1 MPYNRYKHHRQSTRL
16 KGWDYSRPGAYFVT
30 INVKGRV
37 CFFGRVENDKV
48 ILSDVGKVAHNNLIA
63 IPEHFPHV
71 SLDEYVVM
79 PNHVH
84 VIVFIDRPVEAVQT
98 NRKGFPL
105 ERPYANHKNKAEYY
119 QKISPKKGS
128 LSVIMRTYK
137 GSIKTWCNNNGYG
150 DFEWQSRFNDSVIRS
165 NEELKRRRQY
175 IIDNPKNWDDD
186 DYNPM
191 NDKRI

>member
-1 MPYNRYKHHRQSTRL
+1 MPYNHYKHHRQSTRL

-37 CFFGRVENDKV
+37 CFFGKIEKDKV
-48 ILSDVGKVAHNNLIA
+48 ILSDVGKVADSKLIDL
-63 IPEHFPHV
+63 PKHFPF
-71 SLDEYVVM
+71 LDIDEYVVM
-79 PNHVH
+79 PNHIH
-84 VIVFIDRPVEAVQT
+84 IIIFIMQNVASHQSDLQ
-98 NRKGFPL
+98 NNDMKDDS
-105 ERPYANHKNKAEYY
+105 NKAEYY
-119 QKISPKKGS
+119 RKISPKKGS
-128 LSVIMRTYK
+128 VSVIMRTYK
-137 GSIKTWCNNNGYG
+137 GSIKTWCNNNGYD